1 MKNVWSLIVLSD
13 GSLAGWEAEAAAGSD
28 NDDDVANE
36 CAGAGAGKF
45 DDDED
50 DADND
55 DDADDVDNESA
66 GAGAGA
72 GKVDSV
78 EDCACDE
85 VIEDVTRFVDVWGN
99 PCCLL
104 LLGLDC
110 SYSSSSSLLCLLKDP
125 KRNFDVKL
133 FDGQL
138 NLVTIATHFFN

>member
-1 MKNVWSLIVLSD
+1 M
-13 GSLAGWEAEAAAGSD
+13 
-28 NDDDVANE
+28 ANE

-55 DDADDVDNESA
+55 DDADDVDNEIA

-85 VIEDVTRFVDVWGN
+85 VIEDVTRFVDVEGDL
-99 PCCLL
+99 CCLL
-104 LLGLDC
+104 RLRLER
-110 SYSSSSSLLCLLKDP
+110 SSSFFFFFFSLTSFV
-125 KRNFDVKL
+125 RS
-133 FDGQL
+133 
-138 NLVTIATHFFN
+138 